1 MSGLTGLL
9 KTRRFMPL
17 FLTQFLGAF
26 NDNLLKQ
33 SVILSILFY
42 LVSVGDQHLYVNL
55 CALLF
60 ILPFFLFSALGGLL
74 GETCEKS
81 NLIRKLKIFEIGIM
95 GLAAVGLFLSN
106 LPMMMGSL
114 FLAGLHSALFGPVK
128 YSILPQHLKAEELVG
143 GNAWVEMGTFL
154 AILLGTLAAGFLMS
168 SPDYARTVSL
178 GLLGV
183 ASVGYL
189 ASRFIPEAP
198 SLSTATEKFSG
209 FNIFTETKKTLRIA
223 FSQRLAVSRSL
234 LGNSWF
240 WFIGAVYLTQIPSLT
255 KDVLQGDEGVVSLI
269 LAVFSLGIGLGSLLC
284 ERLSGGKVEIGLVPL
299 GSIGLTLFSAL
310 LYWHLVQFPVAE
322 AVTAQYMLSQGHGI
336 GVLAQIFALGVSG
349 GLYIVPLYAL
359 LQSRSRPHER
369 SRVIAGANILNSLF
383 MVLASVYSI
392 VMLTVLNVSIPV
404 LLLSLAGLNLLVN
417 LYLFKIVPEFLM
429 RFMVWLLTHTIY
441 RVRHEG
447 LAQIPDEGPAVLVCN
462 HVSYVDA
469 LIIAGSIRRPIRFV
483 MYYKIFQWPILS
495 FIFRVAG
502 AIPIAGKRE
511 DEQMYNLAFEKVSKA
526 LQDGE
531 IVCIFPEGKLTRDG
545 EIDEFKSGIR
555 MILDR
560 DPVPVIPMALS
571 GLWHSFFSYSPKRGF
586 FRRRWSRVDLRIGQP
601 MDALTPPG
609 NLREEVASLRGDAQ

>member
-9 KTRRFMPL
+9 KTRRFLPL

-42 LVSVGDQHLYVNL
+42 LASLGDQHLYVNL

-74 GETCEKS
+74 GETCEKA

-95 GLAAVGLFLSN
+95 ALAAGGLFLSN
-106 LPMMMGSL
+106 LPMMMGAL

-128 YSILPQHLKAEELVG
+128 YSILPQHLKNEELVG
-143 GNAWVEMGTFL
+143 GNAWVEMATFL
-154 AILLGTLAAGFLMS
+154 AILLGTLSAGFLMS
-168 SPDYARTVSL
+168 SPDYASTVSL
-178 GLLGV
+178 GLLTV
-183 ASVGYL
+183 ACLGYL
-189 ASRFIPEAP
+189 ASRFIPQAP
-198 SLSTATEKFSG
+198 SLSPTPEKFSG
-209 FNIFTETKKTLRIA
+209 FNIWKETKKTLKVA
-223 FSQRLAVSRSL
+223 FNQRLAVSRSL

-255 KDVLQGDEGVVSLI
+255 KDVLHGDESVVTLI
-269 LAVFSLGIGLGSLLC
+269 LTVFSLGIGLGSLLC

-310 LYWHLVQFPVAE
+310 LYWHLVQFPALGSLS
-322 AVTAQYMLSQGHGI
+322 AADMLGQSHGVGI
-336 GVLAQIFALGVSG
+336 LVQIFALGLSG

-383 MVLASVYSI
+383 MVIASVYSI
-392 VMLTVLNVSIPV
+392 VLLSVFDVSIPV

-429 RFMVWLLTHTIY
+429 RFMIWLLTHTIY

-447 LAQIPDEGPAVLVCN
+447 LQHIPDDGPAVLVCN
-462 HVSYVDA
+462 HVSFVDA
-469 LIIAGSIRRPIRFV
+469 LIISGSIRRPIRFV

-502 AIPIAGKRE
+502 AIPIAGKSE
-511 DEQMYNLAFEKVSKA
+511 DEAMYHQAFECISKA

-531 IVCIFPEGKLTRDG
+531 LVCIFPEGKLTRDG

-555 MILDR
+555 LILDH
-560 DPVPVIPMALS
+560 DPVPVVPMALS

-586 FRRRWSRVDLRIGQP
+586 FRRRWSKVSLKVGRPMSTDSSPEALR
-601 MDALTPPG
+601 D
-609 NLREEVASLRGDAQ
+609 EVLHLRGEAN